1 MFRKYHKRYLQNVI
15 HLSGFAANFSI
26 FVKDFLQKKSRDGS
40 SRFASGN
47 KFANFASG
55 AMAWVISEEEFIKR
69 LNIFS
74 NLKVRFS
81 YGQTGNQA
89 ISSYQTMSSLT
100 TANYPLDGT
109 LSSGFAGFTA
119 FCALFAWFL

>member
-1 MFRKYHKRYLQNVI
+1 MDRYIFTASFR
-15 HLSGFAANFSI
+15 
-26 FVKDFLQKKSRDGS
+26 RDGS

-109 LSSGFAGFTA
+109 LSSGFAGQIYKGPLNDKLKWETTDQ
-119 FCALFAWFL
+119 